1 MATDTQLLD
10 RKFEETEPSPSGQLP
25 GEDPFKLHVHLRDSL
40 TKTATSQAEASSP
53 GHGSRSAHCS
63 SWLGLGVGVARYCG
77 TEIC

>member
-40 TKTATSQAEASSP
+40 TKTATSQA
-53 GHGSRSAHCS
+53 
-63 SWLGLGVGVARYCG
+63 VALAR
-77 TEIC
+77 